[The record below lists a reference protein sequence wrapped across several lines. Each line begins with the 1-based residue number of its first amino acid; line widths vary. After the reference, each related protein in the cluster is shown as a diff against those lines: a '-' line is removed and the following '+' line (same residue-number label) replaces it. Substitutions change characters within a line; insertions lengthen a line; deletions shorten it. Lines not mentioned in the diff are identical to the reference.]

1 MEPKNIINKRNKS
14 VAVIGIGFRLPGN
27 SNNPVALWNNLINK
41 FDGIVDTSERW
52 SDNFHLNNEI
62 KSNQAGLISLDEI
75 KQFDPLMFSISPSDC
90 DTIDPQQRLLLK
102 CVWESLEDAHIDP
115 IKLRGTNTSVYVGVS
130 TTDYQNNL
138 KNSDTFTNIFGS
150 TNHSAS
156 NRISYCYDFKGQSL
170 SIDTACSSSSN
181 AIALGYESI
190 VEGKSNYSIVGGASL
205 LLDPSISK
213 SFSHLNMLGKS
224 GRCKSFDAT
233 ADGYV
238 RGEGVAVVVL
248 KNLEQAI
255 NDGDRV
261 YCVINGANSNAD
273 GNCDKNNFY
282 SPSKTGQ
289 FNNIKTMFGLCSSQV
304 TESDIDFVECHG
316 TGTPTGDPIE
326 VEAISMAFKQ
336 YHNQQNPLLI
346 GTIKSNIGHL
356 EACSGIASLIKCC
369 LMFKHRQFVPNINFN
384 EPNPAIKFDEWNLKV
399 VTEIV
404 PFPSNKKVSMMINNF
419 GITSSNVCI
428 VVSEICQMDA
438 SSIYQLEADKQY
450 LVPFSANSK
459 QSLNFYISNI
469 QNDYNS
475 LSRSCEFFDFVQ
487 YHIFSKSTKLYQ
499 KSIALANKWSD
510 IKNNDS
516 FIKTSDS
523 AASNLISA
531 EKIDK
536 NTNICFIFS
545 GQGTQWNGMGEQLYI
560 NDSYFKSTIDLIDSK
575 LNKYYGYS
583 ILEKLR
589 STNDDTINHP
599 IIAQPSVCMIQIALF
614 ETLTKQWNINPNYI
628 IGHSLGEL
636 TSQYCSGSI
645 DLDTLCY
652 ILYHRSIA
660 QQKTIGSGRMLSIN
674 ISSDHFN
681 DQFSTEYPTIEISC
695 YNSTNSIV
703 IGGNE
708 DQLKE
713 IESKLK
719 HQNIHTAFL
728 NTPSSFHT
736 SSQDKVKKDLIDLK
750 FESFK
755 PKTPVLSTIYQ
766 DFFNGQDKQFNSEYC
781 FRNIREPVYFT
792 QTIQKLYQH
801 IESNQ
806 SCKNLIFIELSPHSA
821 LAYHLK
827 QIQPLSTQ
835 PIQSTVLTTLNKTK
849 EDINQIF
856 QLISTL
862 YCNHNYSI
870 NFINQ
875 LKTINNNNQ
884 TSLQYKHKDLNLPR
898 YQWDDK
904 IFWREDLNHS
914 QSRLNGSPIEV
925 LGNKNT
931 TSPFIT
937 YKTTIDVEKP
947 QFQYLKGHQVKGK
960 YYFPGCGY
968 IENIINSFPN
978 EDLIISHLEFK
989 VPLIFIEGV
998 NKQLQTNIYQTSKK
1012 DYRAQFH
1019 YYEPNTNKWILS
1031 SCGNFQT
1038 FRFTNAN
1045 EKKLDIEHLKTKCNL
1060 TKLNSQEF
1068 YNHSRVK
1075 AGISYSGFF
1084 QMVQQCYIGDN
1095 CILNHIPYKKVHD
1108 IVETIISCATLDCC
1122 VHGSMGLVDKNCQ
1135 LVFDKVENLKFYSS
1149 NLPKDYTLDFY
1160 SFIELKGK
1168 KGDSYEF
1175 STSIMLQDGTVFA
1188 EIERLVMTSTVQIED
1203 SLKIQYPLNEFQTT
1217 FLQLKDCEAV
1227 TNLELLN
1234 HKDFNIEYKF
1244 GLDSYY
1250 NFVSSILFHHIKIKF
1265 SDIKLEDIKHNTI
1278 QVLRDRYL
1286 TNQKHSRLF
1295 NFAFETIKEY
1305 YQQEYIESEWNEEK
1319 LIFCNILTKST
1330 KIMVDLL
1337 FPFGDKDKL
1346 ETPSSLYDNG
1356 LLEQFY
1362 ASSHCTISDIL
1373 LSEIVKESIEPLIKK
1388 KNVIRILEFGG
1399 GVGSLS
1405 VVILNKI
1412 NQLLKE
1418 NESSDIEIEIEYTF
1432 SDISPTFIPYAKE
1445 KLSFFGDYNRK
1456 ILFKSLSLED
1466 HLISNQQLKPNYYDF
1481 VVMSNVLHVL
1491 KKISFGLNEIH
1502 QILKHNG
1509 YLMFVEP
1516 IYKSIVADSIF
1527 SVFDQWWSFEDTELR
1542 ADRCCMTE
1550 DQWYKILSEN
1560 NFKNIKFSQNNGI
1573 SNILIHSQKQ
1583 ESKSFINTTNND
1595 IIVYSDINNNNNQ
1608 SFINNLIKDQQKQV
1622 VINTMEQFNNI
1633 SKDINQDTI
1642 IYFTKTI
1649 NQLNINNFKQIT
1661 LEYIQIVQYLL
1672 KNKLTSTKLVLI
1684 TGNCHSSQSSNY
1696 LASSVTGS
1704 FKYFLDQFEPY
1715 LLFSI
1720 DFDDKSLL
1728 NESNYQLINQL
1739 IDIHNNIQREY
1750 FIRNNQVYLERI
1762 KDSHNVLKKYTSNS
1776 IEQPS
1781 TTNNLKS
1788 ILNENLEF
1796 QLESKKQLG
1805 ENQVEVQVQ
1814 AIGINYKDYLVYT
1827 RNVPPELIN
1836 HNSDIHTPEFGLEY
1850 SGIVKSVGNNVDNF
1864 KVGDQVF
1871 SIHYNSSSSSIIAEK
1886 TQLSHKPNNI
1896 SFAEAASI
1904 PAVYL
1909 TSYHSIFK
1917 VGNYSFKSQE
1927 SILIHSATGGV
1938 GLSAIELLKWK
1949 GFKSHL
1955 FVTVGSEE
1963 KEKYL
1968 RDRYGSLITGI
1979 YSTRNKDYVQQIK
1992 QKLKE
1997 LGSNKQGVDVILNT
2011 LPAEY
2016 LESNFKC
2023 LNKGGRIVDLSIT
2036 HLNPN
2041 EFIDFNKFKYNYT
2054 YSNVELLL
2062 LDFEYINEILKKIS
2076 KGISN
2081 GSLSLIPITEYSVLN
2096 IKEAFEYINQRK
2108 HIGKIVVNYDK
2119 DITSHLLQNK
2129 DEGTRETDQPIIKS
2143 NYTISSEL
2151 GKTILITGQSGI
2163 ALEIIKWISKYS
2175 KSVENIIILSKSTLK
2190 WELELLINKSKSNS
2204 NKAINYYFKSVDV
2217 EYQDQIETAINNIFN
2232 EHPSTNNI
2240 DSIFHFAFAYDACN
2254 PLEIDMKSLEV
2265 SHGAKT
2271 IGAINL
2277 HELSLKYKW
2286 NVNNFI
2292 LASSI
2297 AAIYG
2302 SFNQCTY
2309 VCANNVLDSLA
2320 KYRKSL
2326 GLSALS
2332 VNWGHIGT
2340 TGIVSRTESVG
2351 ELLDGIGIESM
2362 SANILL
2368 GALDLFIQTPNK
2380 TVIQQDY
2387 DNIIVNKLNYEKMPP
2402 SNLYNHKSDYILNSI
2417 NRNSKLSNGVMDENT
2432 IIQKVISKIAEL
2444 LSMNESNINKS
2455 IPLIEFGVDSIFSVQ
2470 VKNWIDK
2477 EFKKNL
2483 FSISELQNCSINQI
2497 IKKLIDNN

>member
-1 MEPKNIINKRNKS
+1 MKTVFSNSGNKG
-14 VAVIGIGFRLPGN
+14 VAVIGVGFRLPGN
-27 SNNPVALWNNLINK
+27 SNSPVALWNNLINK

-52 SDNFHLNNEI
+52 SDNYYFNKDI
-62 KSNQAGLISLDEI
+62 KNHHAGLISLDEI

-115 IKLRGTNTSVYVGVS
+115 IKLRGTNTSVYVGLS
-130 TTDYQNNL
+130 TNDYQNNL
-138 KNSDTFTNIFGS
+138 KNSEEVLPNIFGS
-150 TNHSAS
+150 HSHAAS
-156 NRISYCYDFKGQSL
+156 NRISYCYDFRGQSM
-170 SIDTACSSSSN
+170 SIDTACSSSST
-181 AIALGYESI
+181 AIALGYQSI
-190 VEGKSNYSIVGGASL
+190 VEGKSNYSIVAGANL
-205 LLDPSISK
+205 LLDETYPK
-213 SFSHLNMLGKS
+213 AYTYLNMLSKN
-224 GRCKSFDAT
+224 GRCKVFSAD
-233 ADGYV
+233 ADGFG
-238 RGEGVAVVVL
+238 RCEGVCVAVL

-261 YCVINGANSNAD
+261 YCVINGVNSNAD

-282 SPSKTGQ
+282 SPSKTSQ
-289 FNNIKTMFGLCSSQV
+289 YDNIKEMFRLCSSQV
-304 TESDIDFVECHG
+304 TESDVDFVECHG

-346 GTIKSNIGHL
+346 GSLKSNIGHV
-356 EACSGIASLIKCC
+356 ECCSGIASLIKCC
-369 LMFKHRQFVPNINFN
+369 LMFKHRQFAPNINFN
-384 EPNPAIKFDEWNLKV
+384 TPNPAIKFDEWNLKV
-399 VTEIV
+399 ITEV
-404 PFPSNKKVSMMINNF
+404 EPFPSNKKVSMMINNF
-419 GITSSNVCI
+419 GITGSNVCM
-428 VVSEICQMDA
+428 VLSELGRE
-438 SSIYQLEADKQY
+438 SESTYYQYEENKQY

-459 QSLNFYISNI
+459 QSLNLYISSI
-469 QNDYNS
+469 QNDINN
-475 LSRSCEFFDFVQ
+475 LSRNCEFFDFVQ
-487 YHIFSKSTKLYQ
+487 YQIFSKSTKLYQ
-499 KSIALANKWSD
+499 RSVTLANKWSSL
-510 IKNNDS
+510 KNTDS
-516 FIKTSDS
+516 FIKTNNSIT
-523 AASNLISA
+523 SNLKLS
-531 EKIDK
+531 EKENID
-536 NTNICFIFS
+536 TNICFIFS
-545 GQGTQWNGMGEQLYI
+545 GQGTQWNGMGEQLYT

-583 ILEKLR
+583 ILERLR
-589 STNDDTINHP
+589 STNDETINHP
-599 IIAQPSVCMIQIALF
+599 IIAQPSICMIQIALF

-636 TSQYCSGSI
+636 TSQYFSGSI

-660 QQKTIGSGRMLSIN
+660 QQKTIGSGKMLSIN
-674 ISSDHFN
+674 ISINQFN
-681 DQFSTEYPTIEISC
+681 DQFSKEYPTIEIAC

-719 HQNIHTAFL
+719 NQNIHTSFL

-755 PKTPVLSTIYQ
+755 PKIPILSTIYQ
-766 DFFNGQDKQFNSEYC
+766 DFFNGQDNKFNSEYC

-806 SCKNLIFIELSPHSA
+806 SRKNLIFIELSPHSA
-821 LAYHLK
+821 LAYHIK
-827 QIQPLSTQ
+827 QIQPPSTQ
-835 PIQSTVLTTLNKTK
+835 SIQSTVLTTLNKTK
-849 EDINQIF
+849 GDINQIF
-856 QLISTL
+856 QLVSTL
-862 YCNHNYSI
+862 YCNHNYPV
-870 NFINQ
+870 NFTNQ
-875 LKTINNNNQ
+875 LKTINKDYQ

-904 IFWREDLNHS
+904 IFWREDSTQKQN
-914 QSRLNGSPIEV
+914 RLQGPAIEI

-937 YKTTIDVEKP
+937 YKTTIDIGKP

-1045 EKKLDIEHLKTKCNL
+1045 EKKLDIEHLKSKCNL
-1060 TKLNSQEF
+1060 TMLNSQTF
-1068 YNHSRVK
+1068 YDHIKVK
-1075 AGISYSGFF
+1075 TGIVYTGFF
-1084 QMVQQCYIGDN
+1084 KSVKQSFIGDN
-1095 CILNHIPYKKVHD
+1095 CILNQVKFNHIHNNVK
-1108 IVETIISCATLDCC
+1108 TIIDCATLDCC
-1122 VHGSMGLVDKNCQ
+1122 AHGALCLIEENTQ
-1135 LVFDKVENLKFYSS
+1135 LVFDRVENFQFYSS
-1149 NLPKDYTLDFY
+1149 NLPKNY
-1160 SFIELKGK
+1160 SSDLFVFSKYHGK
-1168 KGDSYEF
+1168 KGDSFEF
-1175 STSIMLQDGTVFA
+1175 STTIMLNDGTVIF
-1188 EIERLVMTSTVQIED
+1188 EIEKITMTSTIQVMD
-1203 SLKIQYPLNEFQTT
+1203 PLKIQYPQEEFQTT
-1217 FLQLKDCEAV
+1217 YLQLKDCEVV
-1227 TNLELLN
+1227 TNLELFN
-1234 HKDFNIEYKF
+1234 HQQNNTEWDKENYFKF
-1244 GLDSYY
+1244 IP
-1250 NFVSSILFHHIKIKF
+1250 SIIYFCIKNKIPDLK
-1265 SDIKLEDIKHNTI
+1265 IEDIKHNTI

-1295 NFAFETIKEY
+1295 NFVFETIKEY

-1319 LIFCNILTKST
+1319 LVFCNIITKST
-1330 KIMVDLL
+1330 KIMVDIL
-1337 FPFGDKDKL
+1337 FPFGDKELL

-1356 LLEQFY
+1356 LLEEFY
-1362 ASSHCTISDIL
+1362 LHPYYTRNQKILSDIL
-1373 LSEIVKESIEPLIKK
+1373 IDSLNPLIKK

-1399 GVGSLS
+1399 GTASLS
-1405 VVILNKI
+1405 FEILNKI
-1412 NQLLKE
+1412 NQLLKSKE
-1418 NESSDIEIEIEYTF
+1418 SNEIEIEIEYTF
-1432 SDISPTFIPYAKE
+1432 SDVSQTFISSAKE
-1445 KLSFFGDYNRK
+1445 KLSSFGIDNVSV
-1456 ILFKSLSLED
+1456 LFKTLDLENN
-1466 HLISNQQLKPNYYDF
+1466 LISNQQLKPNYYDF
-1481 VVMSNVLHVL
+1481 VVMSNVIHVV

-1509 YLMFVEP
+1509 YLLFIEP
-1516 IYKSIVADSIF
+1516 CYKSLVGDSIF
-1527 SVFDQWWSFEDTELR
+1527 GVFDQWWSFEDTELR
-1542 ADRCCMTE
+1542 TDRCSMTE
-1550 DQWYKILSEN
+1550 DQWYKVLSEN
-1560 NFKNIKFSQNNGI
+1560 NFKNIKMSESNGI

-1583 ESKSFINTTNND
+1583 ETQSFINTNN
-1595 IIVYSDINNNNNQ
+1595 IVYSDINNNNNQ
-1608 SFINNLIKDQQKQV
+1608 SFINNLLKDQQNQV
-1622 VINTMEQFNNI
+1622 VINTIEQFNNI

-1661 LEYIQIVQYLL
+1661 LEYIKIVQYLL
-1672 KNKLTSTKLVLI
+1672 KNKLTSTKLVLLSK
-1684 TGNCHSSQSSNY
+1684 NCYYKESSNY

-1704 FKYFLDQFEPY
+1704 FRFFLDQLDTL

-1720 DFDDKSLL
+1720 DFDDKSLM
-1728 NESNYQLINQL
+1728 NISNNQLINQL
-1739 IDIHNNIQREY
+1739 IDTNNTERE
-1750 FIRNNQVYLERI
+1750 FIIRDNKVYIERI
-1762 KDSHNVLKKYTSNS
+1762 KFETNIFNKYTSNS
-1776 IEQPS
+1776 IEKLNG
-1781 TTNNLKS
+1781 NNKDNLHS

-1805 ENQVEVQVQ
+1805 EDQIEVQVQ

-1827 RNVPPELIN
+1827 RNLPAELIN
-1836 HNSDIHTPEFGLEY
+1836 HNSDIHTPEFGVEC
-1850 SGIVKSVGNNVDNF
+1850 SGIVKSVGKNVDNF
-1864 KVGDQVF
+1864 KVGDHV
-1871 SIHYNSSSSSIIAEK
+1871 YTLNVRTSSSTIILNK
-1886 TQLSHKPNNI
+1886 NQICHKPNNI
-1896 SFAEAASI
+1896 TFVEAASV
-1904 PAVYL
+1904 PVVYA
-1909 TSYHSIFK
+1909 TSFYSIFK
-1917 VGNYSFKSQE
+1917 VGKLDMDDQE

-1968 RDRYGSLITGI
+1968 KDRYGSLITGI

-2016 LESNFKC
+2016 LESNFRC

-2054 YSNVELLL
+2054 YSNVEMYL
-2062 LDFEYINEILKKIS
+2062 LDFEYLNEILKKIS
-2076 KGISN
+2076 EGISN

-2119 DITSHLLQNK
+2119 DITSHLLKNK
-2129 DEGTRETDQPIIKS
+2129 DEGTKETDQPIIKS
-2143 NYTISSEL
+2143 NYTISSEI

-2190 WELELLINKSKSNS
+2190 WELELLMNKSKSNS

-2232 EHPSTNNI
+2232 EHPSLNNI
-2240 DSIFHFAFAYDACN
+2240 DSIFHYAFVHDICEPIN
-2254 PLEIDMKSLEV
+2254 IDTESINR

-2297 AAIYG
+2297 SSLFGIM
-2302 SFNQCTY
+2302 NQCTY
-2309 VCANNVLDSLA
+2309 VSANCVLDSLA
-2320 KYRKSL
+2320 KHRKSL

-2332 VNWGHIGT
+2332 VNWGNIGT
-2340 TGIVSRTESVG
+2340 SGIVARTESVS
-2351 ELLDGIGIESM
+2351 ELLDGIGLEAMPI
-2362 SANILL
+2362 NIHL
-2368 GALDLFIQTPNK
+2368 GGLDLLLQNK
-2380 TVIQQDY
+2380 QKLHENY
-2387 DNIIVNKLNYEKMPP
+2387 NNIIINRMNFEKLQYSHLYTHKFGFKINSLNDQKKSTKVNKNEEHIDEFQNAVL
-2402 SNLYNHKSDYILNSI
+2402 
-2417 NRNSKLSNGVMDENT
+2417 SKLAD
-2432 IIQKVISKIAEL
+2432 L
-2444 LSMNESNINKS
+2444 LSINESNINTNTILS
-2455 IPLIEFGVDSIFSVQ
+2455 DFGFDSLLVVQ
-2470 VKNWIDK
+2470 VKNWLDK
-2477 EFKKNL
+2477 KFKKNL
-2483 FSISELQNCSINQI
+2483 FNISDLQKLSINDI
-2497 IKKLIDNN
+2497 IKKLISQ